1 MSRHRASPPHV
12 TRPPAGFPSVRIGIV
27 ASRFNDEIVES
38 LLRGCLE
45 TLEMAAVPEEGRIL
59 LRVPGA
65 WELPWAVQAL
75 ARRHRPDAV
84 IALGAIIRGETDHYR
99 HLARAV
105 TDGLMTVG
113 LNEQIPV
120 ILGVLTTDTWEQALE
135 RCGGRGGH
143 KGVESA
149 DAALEMVG
157 LRQQIQTDPSR
168 T

>member
-1 MSRHRASPPHV
+1 MSRRRASPPHV
-12 TRPPAGFPSVRIGIV
+12 TRPAAGFLAARIGIV
-27 ASRFNDEIVES
+27 ASRFNAEIVES
-38 LLRGCLE
+38 LLRGCIE
-45 TLEMAAVPEEGRIL
+45 TLKTAGLPEAGHLL

-65 WELPWAVQAL
+65 WELPWAVQTL
-75 ARRHRPDAV
+75 ARRYHPDAV
-84 IALGAIIRGETDHYR
+84 IVLGAIIRGETDHYR

-113 LNEQIPV
+113 LHENVPV
-120 ILGVLTTDTWEQALE
+120 ILGLLTTDTWEQALE
-135 RCGGRGGH
+135 RSGGKAGH

-157 LRQQIQTDPSR
+157 LRHQVQMDPSR